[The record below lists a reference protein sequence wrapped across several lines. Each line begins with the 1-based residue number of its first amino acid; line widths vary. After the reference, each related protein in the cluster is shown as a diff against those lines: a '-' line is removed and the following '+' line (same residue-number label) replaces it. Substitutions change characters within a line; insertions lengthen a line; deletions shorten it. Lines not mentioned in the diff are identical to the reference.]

1 MRRTGSTA
9 CRDDLGSGSVLAVA
23 IVGAVAALASLAI
36 PLSLALAVRHSV
48 AAAADAAALA
58 GADVLIGIEPGY
70 ACDAAARAASA
81 NGASLSSC
89 EPDGLVITVT
99 ATRSVFGIPVVARAT
114 AGPPPGEPD

>member
-1 MRRTGSTA
+1 MRLSGSSK
-9 CRDDLGSGSVLAVA
+9 CLDDLGSGSVLALA
-23 IVGAVAALASLAI
+23 IVAAVAALASLAI

-58 GADVLIGIEPGY
+58 AADVLIGIEPGY
-70 ACDAAARAASA
+70 PCEAAARVASA

-99 ATRSVFGIPVVARAT
+99 ATRSVLGIPVFATAT